1 MIISMSNVV
10 IFSVLLRMETVQKMI
25 NMNLKNDQILM
36 VLNYLISVLMVF
48 ISSVFFLIFSTQ
60 LMLRKYENKEV
71 QFIIQEL

>member
-1 MIISMSNVV
+1 MSNVV

>member
-1 MIISMSNVV
+1 MSNVV

-71 QFIIQEL
+71 HFIIQEL

>member
-1 MIISMSNVV
+1 MSNVV

-71 QFIIQEL
+71 QFIIQEF

>member
-1 MIISMSNVV
+1 
-10 IFSVLLRMETVQKMI
+10 
-25 NMNLKNDQILM
+25 MNLKNDQILM

-71 QFIIQEL
+71 HFIIQELWIYQVALHKIINILITTKH